1 MYLSLDIG
9 EKKTGIAVSDESMTI
24 ANPKK
29 VVETSELKKE
39 LQKLFDVNKYKG
51 IVIGH
56 STDFSGKDNEI
67 MKKVYSVKTKIEK
80 MLANTNTKIY
90 LHQEIYIHYI
100 YKGSVPD
107 FHLLFLQNLLLISLP
122 YLYFII

>member
-90 LHQEIYIHYI
+90 LHQEIYSTRQASREGSGRDDEQLLSY
-100 YKGSVPD
+100 YKV
-107 FHLLFLQNLLLISLP
+107 L
-122 YLYFII
+122 